1 MFSFNRRSKERTSF
15 FRVRLSTASIV
26 GWDFS
31 MASRR
36 ERSMSLVED
45 ETVSLNL
52 RLDEWL
58 RVVVDAS
65 IVVEDLKP
73 Y

>member
-1 MFSFNRRSKERTSF
+1 M
-15 FRVRLSTASIV
+15 L
-26 GWDFS
+26 
-31 MASRR
+31 
-36 ERSMSLVED
+36 LVED

-73 Y
+73 